1 MLHTKKAVSFWALAM
16 VAALTGCATAANGDG
31 YAPDAV
37 TVVEVTNNNT
47 NRIVVDAL
55 SLGIDRRLGEV
66 ETGSTESFV
75 LPKSVNLSDVQILI
89 DPIGPPGSFLTDR
102 LNVGLG
108 DVIQVTVQPNLGMTT
123 VAMR

>member
-1 MLHTKKAVSFWALAM
+1 MRYVKKAVPVGMLA
-16 VAALTGCATAANGDG
+16 VAAALTGCATTASGDG
-31 YAPDAV
+31 YAPQTV
-37 TVVEVTNNNT
+37 TVVEVTNNNAS
-47 NRIVVDAL
+47 RVVVDAI

-66 ETGSTESFV
+66 ETSSTESFI
-75 LPKSVNLSDVQILI
+75 LPKSVSLSDVEIRI